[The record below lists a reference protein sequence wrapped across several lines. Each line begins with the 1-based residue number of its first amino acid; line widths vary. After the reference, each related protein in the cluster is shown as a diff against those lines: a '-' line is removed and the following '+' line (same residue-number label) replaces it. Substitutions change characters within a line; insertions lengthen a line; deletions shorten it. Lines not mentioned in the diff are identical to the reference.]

1 MASIPP
7 RFFGPRY
14 WPTWLGLAFLR
25 LVEFLPFATLLA
37 VGRGVGHLA
46 RRLPLPY
53 THIARCNIA
62 LCLPELS
69 PAEEAELTEA
79 FVRVRAALVTAAV
92 AAGRARLTVCRL
104 ARKRGVDRGR

>member
-1 MASIPP
+1 MNESGMVAML
-7 RFFGPRY
+7 
-14 WPTWLGLAFLR
+14 WKKLDR
-25 LVEFLPFATLLA
+25 LERETVE
-37 VGRGVGHLA
+37 
-46 RRLPLPY
+46 
-53 THIARCNIA
+53 
-62 LCLPELS
+62 LCIDPEHPELS